1 MLIRH
6 FEQLRWLPKERTVR
20 PAPRGWKKSEAEE
33 RGEINQPA
41 FTVEHVLKMLQETRG
56 EVAALVPPKPE
67 PEADELSAP
76 EWARAAEAGAVLG
89 SPRAAVRGMLGKG
102 KTEGG

>member
-6 FEQLRWLPKERTVR
+6 FEQLCWLPKERTVR
-20 PAPRGWKKSEAEE
+20 PAPRVGWKKIEAEE

-76 EWARAAEAGAVLG
+76 EWARAAEAGAALG
-89 SPRAAVRGMLGKG
+89 SPRALARAICPPS
-102 KTEGG
+102 